1 MVLGGALR
9 PKSKVPALICN
20 QISAGFWAETLG
32 EIRAGDFAVAEKPVL
47 RTEICVSEKIVFA
60 E

>member
-1 MVLGGALR
+1 M
-9 PKSKVPALICN
+9 VPALICN

-47 RTEICVSEKIVFA
+47 RTEICVSEKSVFA